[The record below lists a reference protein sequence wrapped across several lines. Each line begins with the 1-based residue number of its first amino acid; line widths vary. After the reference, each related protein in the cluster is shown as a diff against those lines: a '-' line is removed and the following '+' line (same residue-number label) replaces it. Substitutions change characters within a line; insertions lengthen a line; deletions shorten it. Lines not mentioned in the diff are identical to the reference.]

1 MTIEGRPPSPW
12 LRPLGRIAGAIAL
25 VACGWFAIVV
35 ALTFGSAPG
44 KSMAII
50 GPPSQALAAVVRAN
64 GRILASNDYVTI
76 ARSDDAGFVARLYA
90 AGALLVLDAEQAGG
104 CSGLPPAIASL
115 RAIGRRTA
123 DDGSAKQSSLA
134 AAKLDCFVASAP
146 RNDDGNSYDA
156 YF

>member
-1 MTIEGRPPSPW
+1 MTISEVLRGW
-12 LRPLGRIAGAIAL
+12 LRPSGRIAGAIAL
-25 VACGWFAIVV
+25 VACGWLAVVV

-50 GPPSQALAAVVRAN
+50 GPPAQALAVVAKAN

-104 CSGLPPAIASL
+104 CSGLPPNPSSSL
-115 RAIGRRTA
+115 RAKRSNPALG
-123 DDGSAKQSSLA
+123 
-134 AAKLDCFVASAP
+134 
-146 RNDDGNSYDA
+146 
-156 YF
+156 

>member
-1 MTIEGRPPSPW
+1 M
-12 LRPLGRIAGAIAL
+12 L

-35 ALTFGSAPG
+35 ALTFVSPPG

-76 ARSDDAGFVARLYA
+76 ARSDDGGFVARLYA

-104 CSGLPPAIASL
+104 CSGLPSASSASL
-115 RAIGRRTA
+115 RAIGSAQGAARR
-123 DDGSAKQSSLA
+123 Q
-134 AAKLDCFVASAP
+134 AP
-146 RNDDGNSYDA
+146 RSNPA
-156 YF
+156 